1 MSGTVR
7 ALTGTCPVKEWSKH
21 MRRLLGVDKDC
32 FTLGDT
38 ALLVCETAKA
48 LQSLGFTVPRHDLHL
63 LPVFMTELAAPAEP
77 HCYPCWQ
84 LHHRICGVSF
94 SLSWPAQMERSGFC
108 GHPRIAFCKG
118 SCRIHALLR
127 LAAVDSV
134 GHGRCRTTSLLRVGS
149 TGRQQPLFRHRPHL
163 SVLSISLGHH
173 RRHLLACKETHLP
186 LARSTSLHPLS
197 LFSLTLV
204 IPTSCRRR
212 RSKGT

>member
-1 MSGTVR
+1 MQQLEFGAMMSGTVR

-84 LHHRICGVSF
+84 LHHR
-94 SLSWPAQMERSGFC
+94 WPS
-108 GHPRIAFCKG
+108 
-118 SCRIHALLR
+118 SR
-127 LAAVDSV
+127 LATKKAR
-134 GHGRCRTTSLLRVGS
+134 GPERLRRW
-149 TGRQQPLFRHRPHL
+149 TD
-163 SVLSISLGHH
+163 ISLQRDPHGIGGHMYAGAAK
-173 RRHLLACKETHLP
+173 L
-186 LARSTSLHPLS
+186 SHPCLCS
-197 LFSLTLV
+197 SSAGAGFS
-204 IPTSCRRR
+204 
-212 RSKGT
+212 